1 VEKVIVI
8 LLPPYD
14 RSKGCINQSIYK
26 LHKLKKLQSRYL
38 FERNRNKNKNT
49 KCSLLLLFNRM
60 NICYIPIASSFN
72 QKLQTNVPQFILL
85 KEAQQTKQIP
95 KKLNEKKIN
104 EFFEW

>member
-1 VEKVIVI
+1 
-8 LLPPYD
+8 
-14 RSKGCINQSIYK
+14 
-26 LHKLKKLQSRYL
+26 
-38 FERNRNKNKNT
+38 
-49 KCSLLLLFNRM
+49 M

-104 EFFEW
+104 EFFEWWN